1 MGGPQ
6 GSAPIYNNIFSC
18 NEILLGEEKNSISDI
33 PGLAHSA
40 ILTQVGHVTVGL
52 TVTAMA
58 PGETQLTQILYC
70 PTSKVNARAMLII
83 AAFAA
88 A

>member
-52 TVTAMA
+52 TVTGNGTGRDTINADI
-58 PGETQLTQILYC
+58 IL
-70 PTSKVNARAMLII
+70 PNL
-83 AAFAA
+83 
-88 A
+88 